1 MKMRHIWAT
10 LVFVLAFWI
19 SAQASAQT
27 EAAATDVVADEVTW
41 DSVASRAETVL
52 LRGVASKFA
61 LNRLRAELLTWRDK
75 FASEREQN
83 SGRLSTVEAQIAAL
97 GDAPTETEEPDAIA
111 TRREALSALQ
121 STLAAPAVLSQEAF
135 ARATG
140 LISEIDVLIR
150 ARETQSL
157 TERTASPLN
166 PAYWPGALAA
176 IGQNIGSFSS
186 DTIAGTQADL
196 QSGSLW
202 QNLPVAIL
210 LGIVAFVLILKSRL
224 WVKDI
229 QTKYLTA
236 GTQTFSALMFPV
248 SLLQIA
254 LPSLGLV
261 FFLMAINWLD
271 VFAIAGTNMIYAI
284 VSACWVILLGYWL
297 AEQFFAANDSDGPLQ
312 YPSQTRARLRR
323 LTIWLSIGLGV
334 LGVMQVFVTN
344 REAAEAELAVLLLPV
359 QVLISIVLFQFGRT
373 FRTAQLSDNADSASG
388 TTRRV
393 VGLFCIAVAIVGP
406 LLAAAGYA
414 AAADALFRPAILTLA
429 ILGFVILLQNF
440 VSDIWSQRSATETG
454 PLAPILIGFALLL
467 ASLPVLAL
475 VWGVQST
482 ELLEL
487 WERFRGGFSI
497 GDSTLSPTDFL
508 TALAVFGIGYGMTR
522 FLQSTLGTTI
532 LPRTRLDVG
541 GRNAIVS
548 GVGYVGIMLAVI
560 AGIVTAGIDLSSL
573 AIVAGALSV
582 GIGFGLQNIVSNFVS
597 GIILLIERPVSAG
610 DMIEV
615 NGQVGYVRKISV
627 RSTTIETFD
636 RRDVIVPNA
645 DLISG
650 QVTNWT
656 RDNSVGRI
664 IVPVGV
670 AYGTDPELVTDILR
684 DIAQAH
690 PMVLLDPAPS
700 VLFRS
705 FGDSS
710 LDFEIRAILRD
721 VNFGL
726 SAASEINHQ
735 IAARFAAEGIE
746 IPFPQRDLWLRN
758 ANTLGPAQEGS

>member
-10 LVFVLAFWI
+10 LVFVLAFWM

-27 EAAATDVVADEVTW
+27 EATATDVVADEVTW

-97 GDAPTETEEPDAIA
+97 GDAPAETEEPDAIA
-111 TRREALSALQ
+111 TRRADLHALQ

-140 LISEIDVLIR
+140 LISEIDVSIR

-297 AEQFFAANDSDGPLQ
+297 AEQFFAANDNDGPLQ

-406 LLAAAGYA
+406 LL